1 MRVKKAVKGK
11 NGIGTVHMEET
22 YAKNRRHS
30 LETTGQAG
38 KTISPAAESKASDS
52 VTGSRNSH
60 LLTDTGRSGGWQDSG
75 DKYRLI
81 YHQWSSRKEPG

>member
-38 KTISPAAESKASDS
+38 KTISPAAESKAQPICDWSI
-52 VTGSRNSH
+52 GFMGNECSH
-60 LLTDTGRSGGWQDSG
+60 
-75 DKYRLI
+75 
-81 YHQWSSRKEPG
+81 